1 MSVILAL
8 LSAFLRHGGGMA
20 GEPELALRRCCQIT
34 QTLPVFVHTLNIRL
48 PHWDDSYTMQ
58 EV

>member
-1 MSVILAL
+1 MAAGWLESRNLR
-8 LSAFLRHGGGMA
+8 SAA
-20 GEPELALRRCCQIT
+20 ACQIT